1 MRFYKKEIKMEKKYT
16 LDEVILI
23 FEKKITNQNYMDSV
37 HKIKLMTT
45 VEMLKSHILKSGI
58 LKSHIPRPG
67 YDEILYR
74 QVWK

>member
-45 VEMLKSHILKSGI
+45 VEMLKKLNSEL
-58 LKSHIPRPG
+58 
-67 YDEILYR
+67 
-74 QVWK
+74 